1 MYLYSAPFVQNR
13 NTDDVSPKRC
23 WRFAQTLLLFLPN
36 DREKQ
41 KTIFFSPYK
50 EERIWL

>member
-1 MYLYSAPFVQNR
+1 MYLYSAPLVQNR
-13 NTDDVSPKRC
+13 NTDDVSPKRYWC
-23 WRFAQTLLLFLPN
+23 FAQTLLVFLPN

-41 KTIFFSPYK
+41 KAIFSSPYK